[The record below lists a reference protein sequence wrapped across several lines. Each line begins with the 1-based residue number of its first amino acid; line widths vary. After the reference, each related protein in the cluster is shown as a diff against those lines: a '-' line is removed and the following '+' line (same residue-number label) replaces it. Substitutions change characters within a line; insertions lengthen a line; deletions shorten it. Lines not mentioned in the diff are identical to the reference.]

1 MIRKIK
7 VVNRLPI
14 LFALFLA
21 FISLVSAQSPPSNAD
36 IDRKVDEYMD
46 AVLRVDGFSGTI
58 LVARD
63 GKPIVS
69 KGYGMANIELNVPN
83 PPDNVFRLGSVTK
96 QFTGMAIAMLQERS
110 KLKVS
115 DLMCK
120 YISDCPDAWKPIT
133 INQLLRHT
141 SGVTNYTAFPDFAR
155 TTVMPTTTAEMV
167 EKLKKPPLDFEPGA
181 KMSYSNSGYYLLGVI
196 IEKVSGKT
204 YADFLQENIFT
215 PLGMKQ
221 TYYDDPQL
229 IIMKRSAG
237 YQKQAG
243 ENTLTPRT
251 LICPSRMRLV
261 RSPLRPAIYLS
272 GIRLFIQKSSFRK
285 SR

>member
-83 PPDNVFRLGSVTK
+83 APDNVFRLGSVTK

-243 ENTLTPRT
+243 KIIN
-251 LICPSRMRLV
+251 
-261 RSPLRPAIYLS
+261 
-272 GIRLFIQKSSFRK
+272 SSYTDM
-285 SR
+285 SVPYAAGSLASTT